1 MIEDYEDVEDA
12 ADELEEDGYDAER
25 FQEAYE

>member
-1 MIEDYEDVEDA
+1 MIEDYEDLEDA

-25 FQEAYE
+25 FQEAE